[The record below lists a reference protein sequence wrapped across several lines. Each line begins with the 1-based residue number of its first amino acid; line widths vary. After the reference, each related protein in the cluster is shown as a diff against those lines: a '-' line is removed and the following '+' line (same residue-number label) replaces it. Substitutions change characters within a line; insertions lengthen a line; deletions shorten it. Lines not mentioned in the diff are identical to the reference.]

1 MQPYPLSPGFKVSGT
16 SEDAARSM
24 RPRTK
29 HLRELALQMIARHA
43 GGLTADE
50 VAEALGES
58 ILTVRPRISE
68 LKELGQ
74 IREKKDERRKNAS
87 GRKASVWVAVG

>member
-1 MQPYPLSPGFKVSGT
+1 MQPYPLSPGFKKSGT

-24 RPRTK
+24 RPRSSR
-29 HLRELALQMIARHA
+29 LRELALQLIARHA

-58 ILTVRPRISE
+58 VLAIRPRITE

-74 IREKKDERRKNAS
+74 IHEKRGERRTNAS
-87 GRKASVWVAVG
+87 GRKAQVWVAVR